1 MNEQPVSRGGV
12 EIDGSAAVEVRALAR
27 RIAAGVWVVMLGTGS
42 ALAFD
47 VLYVRSIAFYPIAFE
62 VVQIITGAVLL
73 AQLQRRQRMGEVV
86 LIGLLLCLLA
96 CITIIATGL
105 LGGQHRTI
113 PLALLALCFGAAGI
127 FRWDWRAQ
135 LMVVLAAIASFAFT
149 VWYVA
154 GTLAAYGYAEAATTV
169 IALAVSMWANWV
181 GHGERRRRTEAERER
196 RAWEQ
201 RLLEI
206 ERNETSVAT
215 ALAHVSRAMLSAP
228 RLTDVMDRLC
238 RMTCE
243 LLGAERASTWMVVP
257 EEDSIVLAAQ
267 FSADGVVRDWVAG
280 IRFPMSTFRP
290 WFESP
295 GDLPVLVLSRED
307 LEQRPDGAAA
317 LASGV
322 QRIVLLGLESRGTSF
337 GFHAAAWYD
346 RPPPAWTPVQRRI
359 ALGLAQIG
367 SLAIDNARLFE
378 QLTQANRIKSDF
390 VATMSHELRTPLNVI
405 LGYNELLLDGTF
417 GPLSAEQS
425 DTLNR
430 IQGHSYRLL
439 EMIND
444 TLDLSRLENGEVDVE
459 MSEVDL
465 AVLLG
470 QLDAETRELQQR
482 SPAEVRWRVAAD
494 LPVVHTDAGKLK
506 VIIKN
511 LFHNA
516 LKFTHEGTVEVAAQ
530 SVDAGVEIAVRDTGI
545 GIAPEAQKL
554 IFEPF
559 RQADGDLSR
568 HFGGAGLGLY
578 IVQRLVE
585 VLGGSVEL
593 ESTPGVG
600 STFRVRLAAS

>member
-1 MNEQPVSRGGV
+1 MDEQLVSRVGG
-12 EIDGSAAVEVRALAR
+12 ESDASAAVEVRALAR
-27 RIAAGVWVVMLGTGS
+27 RIAVGAWVVILGTAS

-47 VLYVRSIAFYPIAFE
+47 VLYVRSGAFYPIVFE
-62 VVQIITGAVLL
+62 VVQIVAGAILL
-73 AQLQRRQRMGEVV
+73 AQLRRRHHMGEVV
-86 LIGLLLCLLA
+86 LLGLLLCLLA

-113 PLALLALCFGAAGI
+113 PLALLALCFGTAGI

-135 LMVVLAAIASFAFT
+135 LAVVLASIASFAFT
-149 VWYVA
+149 VSYVA
-154 GTLAAYGYAEAATTV
+154 GTLAAYGYAEAATTF

-181 GHGERRRRTEAERER
+181 GHSERRRRTEAERER

-215 ALAHVSRAMLSAP
+215 ALAQVSRTMLSAP

-257 EEDSIVLAAQ
+257 DEDSIILAAQ
-267 FSADGVVRDWVAG
+267 FSADGVAREWVTG
-280 IRFPMSTFRP
+280 LRFPMSTFRA

-295 GDLPVLVLSRED
+295 GDVPVLELSRED
-307 LEQRPDGAAA
+307 LEKRADGSVA

-322 QRIVLLGLESRGTSF
+322 QRIVLLALESRGTSF

-346 RPPPAWTPVQRRI
+346 RTPPALTPVQRRI
-359 ALGLAQIG
+359 ALGMAQIG

-417 GPLSAEQS
+417 GTLNTEQS

-430 IQGHSYRLL
+430 IQGHSYHLL

-444 TLDLSRLENGEVDVE
+444 TLDLSRLEAGQVEVE
-459 MSEVDL
+459 MAEVDL
-465 AVLLG
+465 ATLLH
-470 QLDAETRELQQR
+470 QLDAETKELQQR
-482 SPAEVRWRVAAD
+482 SPAEVRWCIAAD

-516 LKFTHEGTVEVAAQ
+516 LKFTQEGAVEVAARA
-530 SVDAGVEIAVRDTGI
+530 VDAGVEIAVRDTGI

-585 VLGGSVEL
+585 ILGGSVEL
-593 ESTPGVG
+593 ESKLGVG
-600 STFRVRLAAS
+600 STFRVRLTAA